1 MRGRAP
7 LRVRL
12 RRTKLGPMVLAFFRA
27 FPFLCFG
34 VTIVIP
40 IVAVVCRAVGGD
52 VEQAEFG
59 VSVRQWT
66 LMGRTVGLALAG
78 VGVALMLSL
87 PGAYA
92 VGRIG
97 GIARAP
103 LVVAILVM
111 PLLLPPMVGAFGW
124 QRVWG
129 SASAVVGEW
138 SPHARCVWIWASWL
152 WPIPAVIIGSGWSRL
167 GRGAY
172 EAALLV
178 TTGFRAFRLAV
189 IPSLWRHV
197 LVSALI
203 LFVLLVGEYS
213 VPHANGLIVL
223 ATELLV
229 VSQVA
234 QVSGLV
240 EVLWLSA
247 PLVVLIVVASVV
259 GRMAWPHRVHG
270 QDGGGRI
277 ETAQSGWPAFCLLAI
292 VFVATTAV
300 PIVALVWR
308 PTIMADL
315 SEALA
320 TYGVELVGSLVVCAA
335 AGVLASL
342 VGVAVMTCG
351 ANRDRSWRRRIAV
364 AAAILPGIVPG
375 ALVGE
380 AVLAAYKPI
389 GVFYDIGPFGDW
401 GWWLYNHWPIVVI
414 GLAARYSWIG
424 VLAAWLAI
432 KSGSREVAA
441 QAAVDGADFR
451 TARLVVHLVHQWPTV
466 LCGTL
471 VAAAMAMSDV
481 PVVSLVEVPSLPMIA
496 KIVVEKFHR
505 FETGMLV
512 SLSLWMVASVLP
524 GAVVAFV
531 VLRRRD

>member
-1 MRGRAP
+1 VRGRAP
-7 LRVRL
+7 LRVAA
-12 RRTKLGPMVLAFFRA
+12 KLGAMVAAFFRA

-40 IVAVVCRAVGGD
+40 MVAVVCRAVGGGD
-52 VEQAEFG
+52 VEQVEFA
-59 VSVRQWT
+59 VSARQWT
-66 LMGRTVGLALAG
+66 LMGRTAGLAFAG
-78 VGVALMLSL
+78 VGAALMLSL

-97 GIARAP
+97 RIADTP
-103 LVVAILVM
+103 FVVAILVI
-111 PLLLPPMVGAFGW
+111 PLLVPPMVGAFGW
-124 QRVWG
+124 QRALGV
-129 SASAVVGEW
+129 AGEW

-152 WPIPAVIIGSGWSRL
+152 WPIPAVVIGSGWSRV

-178 TTGFRAFRLAV
+178 TTGFRAFCLAV
-189 IPSLWRHV
+189 VPSLWRHV

-203 LFVLLVGEYS
+203 LFVLFVGEYS

-240 EVLWLSA
+240 EVFRLSA
-247 PLVVLIVVASVV
+247 PLVALIVVALAIA
-259 GRMAWPHRVHG
+259 RMAWPGDVHG
-270 QDGGGRI
+270 QNGGGRT
-277 ETAQSGWPAFCLLAI
+277 EAVRFGWSALCLLAMVFI
-292 VFVATTAV
+292 VTTVV
-300 PIVALVWR
+300 PIVTLAWR
-308 PTIMADL
+308 PTIVADL

-320 TYGVELVGSLVVCAA
+320 TYGSELAGSLVVCAG
-335 AGVLASL
+335 AGMVASL

-351 ANRDRSWRRRIAV
+351 ANRNRSWRRRIAITV
-364 AAAILPGIVPG
+364 AILPGIVPG

-380 AVLAAYKPI
+380 AVLAAYKPV
-389 GVFYDIGPFGDW
+389 GAFYDIGPFGDW

-414 GLAARYSWIG
+414 GLAARYAWIG

-432 KSGSREVAA
+432 KSGSRETAA
-441 QAAVDGADFR
+441 QAAVDGADLR
-451 TARLVVHLVHQWPTV
+451 TARLVIHLVHQWPTV

-524 GAVVAFV
+524 GAFAAFV
-531 VLRRRD
+531 VLRRGNR